1 MFTLSSNFEAQQD
14 IKRNLESEKYA
25 EMVSLLV
32 CIRKLIENGFSI
44 SKLKEMY
51 DARTV
56 CSFNNSSCFPD
67 SKTITNCID
76 VISSDIS
83 NIVSSDDK
91 VLYDHIGI
99 IINKYNLSDMN
110 HLINKLN
117 ELMTNTDVI
126 NQLINDINTAYQC
139 QKVSDINSLITFV
152 RELVNNMASYSTL
165 QNNNNALFTNLN
177 ATLAENASLKAEN
190 EQLKQRLIA
199 LGQAV

>member
-1 MFTLSSNFEAQQD
+1 MFTLSSNFEAQQN

-25 EMVSLLV
+25 KMVSLLV
-32 CIRKLIENGFSI
+32 CIRELIENGFSI

-51 DARTV
+51 DAKEV
-56 CSFNNSSCFPD
+56 CRFSNSSSFPD
-67 SKTITNCID
+67 SKTITKCID
-76 VISSDIS
+76 VISSDVS

-91 VLYDHIGI
+91 VLYDYIGV